1 MRAAAEGVCGGKH
14 TVLSAPEI
22 IADWPAQSTQRRAV
36 ATEERK
42 KERKRRGKGRAG
54 REAEW
59 TCERARAGE
68 WRKRRTDAD
77 DVVAER

>member
-1 MRAAAEGVCGGKH
+1 MQIGQRSQRNAA
-14 TVLSAPEI
+14 P
-22 IADWPAQSTQRRAV
+22 WPPKK
-36 ATEERK
+36 ERK
-42 KERKRRGKGRAG
+42 KEEREGKGRAG

>member
-1 MRAAAEGVCGGKH
+1 MA
-14 TVLSAPEI
+14 SAVNATP
-22 IADWPAQSTQRRAV
+22 RRGHR
-36 ATEERK
+36 RK
-42 KERKRRGKGRAG
+42 KERKKEEREGKGRAG

-68 WRKRRTDAD
+68 WRKRRTD